1 MRNKPEI
8 ETLSLDYLFNNLKAY
23 ESEVMGTSSST
34 TNLHNVAFLSSSST
48 NSTTRAVNTTH
59 GVNTASTQEEMDLR
73 WNIVMLTMRR
83 SPRAQDNRNKESTRR
98 NVHVETTNS
107 SALVS
112 QCDGLGYDWSDQV
125 EEGPTKFALMAYS
138 LTSSS
143 SSTNSKAKGTKD
155 HDRLVTEFY
164 YVSCYPKPLV
174 TKDHD
179 RLVTEFYYVSCYPKP
194 LVVHVETTNS
204 SALVS
209 QCDGLGY
216 DWSDQVEEGPTKFAL
231 MAYSL
236 TSSSSSTNSK
246 GNPQQNLKDKGVID
260 SGCFRQMKRNK
271 SYLTDYEEING
282 GCVPFEEYPRKNP
295 SSAFPSNFPRTPV
308 KTLHKVLHISTT
320 IVVSGDSLDVI
331 FYEPYCENYGG
342 PHETFYWQ
350 PMNYYEPNPCY
361 DSNYSGFDNFQP
373 SQPVIDHPNLQQ
385 RINDLMIELHGT
397 FQAWLQQQKDQVVN
411 LDSYS
416 PKPLQ
421 CQKIPICYDDDDDE
435 ESSIPLRDIIISEL
449 PPCIAI
455 TPVLSTKETKDSL
468 IIGDEHLDTIPEKE
482 SDEFIKSSVENLI
495 SNPSKSEDER
505 KCDVPICDDF
515 TTLSNLLFDADDD
528 FSSNSSIISSSKID
542 SLLDEFAGELILLK
556 SIPPGI
562 DEADCDLEEEIRL
575 IEKLLYD
582 NSSPRPSEEINSE
595 NSDAVIKSFSSSPI
609 PVEDSDSLMEEMDL
623 FLTPDDSM
631 PPGIENAD
639 YDFERDILILEELL
653 SNDSFSLPENES
665 FHFDIPS
672 SPRLPA
678 KPSDHDEI
686 EPNLGILTV
695 KVVGDIPEHYILM
708 PRLFSHPTHP
718 CFKSR
723 EISSSLI
730 S

>member
-1 MRNKPEI
+1 
-8 ETLSLDYLFNNLKAY
+8 
-23 ESEVMGTSSST
+23 
-34 TNLHNVAFLSSSST
+34 
-48 NSTTRAVNTTH
+48 
-59 GVNTASTQEEMDLR
+59 
-73 WNIVMLTMRR
+73 
-83 SPRAQDNRNKESTRR
+83 
-98 NVHVETTNS
+98 
-107 SALVS
+107 
-112 QCDGLGYDWSDQV
+112 
-125 EEGPTKFALMAYS
+125 
-138 LTSSS
+138 
-143 SSTNSKAKGTKD
+143 
-155 HDRLVTEFY
+155 
-164 YVSCYPKPLV
+164 
-174 TKDHD
+174 
-179 RLVTEFYYVSCYPKP
+179 
-194 LVVHVETTNS
+194 
-204 SALVS
+204 
-209 QCDGLGY
+209 
-216 DWSDQVEEGPTKFAL
+216 
-231 MAYSL
+231 
-236 TSSSSSTNSK
+236 
-246 GNPQQNLKDKGVID
+246 
-260 SGCFRQMKRNK
+260 
-271 SYLTDYEEING
+271 
-282 GCVPFEEYPRKNP
+282 
-295 SSAFPSNFPRTPV
+295 
-308 KTLHKVLHISTT
+308 
-320 IVVSGDSLDVI
+320 
-331 FYEPYCENYGG
+331 
-342 PHETFYWQ
+342 
-350 PMNYYEPNPCY
+350 
-361 DSNYSGFDNFQP
+361 
-373 SQPVIDHPNLQQ
+373 
-385 RINDLMIELHGT
+385 MIELHGT

-468 IIGDEHLDTIPEKE
+468 IMGDEHLDTIPEKE

-495 SNPSKSEDER
+495 SNPSESEDER
-505 KCDVPICDDF
+505 KCDMPVCDDF
-515 TTLSNLLFDADDD
+515 TTFCNLLFDADDD
-528 FSSNSSIISSSKID
+528 FSYSDDKSFSDEDILKEIYLNPLFDEEIISIKIDPYHFNTKSDLIESLLNQDSSIISSSKID

-562 DEADCDLEEEIRL
+562 NEADCNPEEEIRL

-595 NSDAVIKSFSSSPI
+595 NFDAVIKSFSSSPI
-609 PVEDSDSLMEEMDL
+609 PVEDSDSLMEEIDL

-653 SNDSFSLPENES
+653 SNDSLSLPENES

-730 S
+730 SSGP